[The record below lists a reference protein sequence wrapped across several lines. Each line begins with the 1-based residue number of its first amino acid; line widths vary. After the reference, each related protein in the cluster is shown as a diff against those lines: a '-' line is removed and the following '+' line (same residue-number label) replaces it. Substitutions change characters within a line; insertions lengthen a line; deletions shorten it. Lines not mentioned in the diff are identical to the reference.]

1 MTLRT
6 VGIRFALA
14 VGSLLAASSTHAECI
29 TPGEWWLREPTVEL
43 VFSGTA
49 VESHEPQTLGIARR
63 STWIAYGR
71 VPCPGGW
78 ISMSGNFKLK

>member
-49 VESHEPQTLGIARR
+49 VEITRTADLGYRA
-63 STWIAYGR
+63 TFDVDR
-71 VPCPGGW
+71 VWKGTVRQLDLLCLGT
-78 ISMSGNFKLK
+78 SS